1 MVFRILTAA
10 FQQRRKMMRQSLK
23 GERSPALPCLAFSFL
38 SIYPLPFTS
47 LLLTRVLLSPLEFH
61 FLSYLNSSLFACI
74 HSNPCLDFI
83 LYIPS
88 HLSWSLPPICL
99 PAYLPACLPA
109 CLSLLLPLWIWL
121 SKGFKHHANCGYI
134 MFWIMWDVHVLGWLL
149 TPAWHQYIFIH
160 YTDLLNQEKLVLSE
174 QWGTKRPEE
183 LSPTDFIQLTIDL
196 FGEDIQ
202 PIRGSTTTPA
212 SSSSSPPPISSPSSP
227 STSSSK
233 KSLVDVQPAA
243 QPDQVNVSSDR
254 TAYVS
259 RPVWRKALFGASG
272 SPTFNAKPSDKK

>member
-134 MFWIMWDVHVLGWLL
+134 MFWIMWDVHVLNHVRCTCFGMTTYPSL
-149 TPAWHQYIFIH
+149 TSIH
-160 YTDLLNQEKLVLSE
+160 FYSLYRSSE
-174 QWGTKRPEE
+174 
-183 LSPTDFIQLTIDL
+183 S
-196 FGEDIQ
+196 
-202 PIRGSTTTPA
+202 
-212 SSSSSPPPISSPSSP
+212 
-227 STSSSK
+227 
-233 KSLVDVQPAA
+233 
-243 QPDQVNVSSDR
+243 
-254 TAYVS
+254 
-259 RPVWRKALFGASG
+259 RKACIEWAMGH
-272 SPTFNAKPSDKK
+272 